1 MYALG
6 SSTGIFLK
14 HKLLQ
19 KHDKKNIKKKS
30 QKHKIKGKTKAMLQL

>member
-19 KHDKKNIKKKS
+19 KHDKKKLKKKEPKT
-30 QKHKIKGKTKAMLQL
+30 QDKGKTKAMLQL

>member
-19 KHDKKNIKKKS
+19 KHDKKKKPKT
-30 QKHKIKGKTKAMLQL
+30 QDKGKTKAMLQL